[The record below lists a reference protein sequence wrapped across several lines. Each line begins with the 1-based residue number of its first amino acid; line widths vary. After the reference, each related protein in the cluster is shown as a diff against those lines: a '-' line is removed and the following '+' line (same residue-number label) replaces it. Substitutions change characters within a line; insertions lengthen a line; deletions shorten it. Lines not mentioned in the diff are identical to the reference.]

1 MRETETRQTQRQ
13 TQRDETDIEK
23 QNKLGRM
30 RKREI
35 LAMEYLML
43 SLPVMRTKIDHNYR
57 KKVVTQH
64 LKHLCVCQPQA

>member
-1 MRETETRQTQRQ
+1 MRETETRQTQRH

-43 SLPVMRTKIDHNYR
+43 SLPVMRTKII
-57 KKVVTQH
+57 
-64 LKHLCVCQPQA
+64 LKIA